1 MKEHWIKYKK
11 GEAQPPEYGKYLVYI
26 EELNTWTLE
35 IWNGC
40 GWSHNNNLI
49 THYLKV
55 ITP

>member
-26 EELNTWTLE
+26 EELNIWTLE